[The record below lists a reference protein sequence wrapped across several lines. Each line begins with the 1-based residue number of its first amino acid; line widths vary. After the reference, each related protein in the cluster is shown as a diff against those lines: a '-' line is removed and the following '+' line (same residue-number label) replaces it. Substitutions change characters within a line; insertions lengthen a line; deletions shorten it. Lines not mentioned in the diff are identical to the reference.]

1 MLANYS
7 NDKDND
13 FSLNNV
19 EWSLLKE
26 FMQDRL
32 EEYPL
37 SSKKRYHCY
46 LNKFGKSIEL
56 NDDFSKSDVLAY
68 LNSVYFMNLSI
79 YTQNGIKTGL
89 RQFLKWL
96 HREYDYIK
104 NKRVK
109 RKESKL
115 SSLPTWD
122 EIRQV
127 ISHLKRSLDKVIF
140 MLFLESGAT
149 RKELHELNIGDIT
162 FNRKCASVFFKKSN
176 HLTPRTVPLIES
188 VPVLLKYL
196 ETHPFMDDPQA
207 PLFVSLYR
215 GSHKRLSSISFNDI
229 IKRHTKF
236 LNKNVY
242 PYLLRQ
248 MRLKQLSR
256 LVMPPVLETFAGW
269 VQESKMSH
277 YYYSPTDVEV
287 ENKILDLYGIDADNE
302 EETIQ
307 ILGIKECHICYHINS
322 GIDVICRKCASKID
336 K

>member
-1 MLANYS
+1 MANYS
-7 NDKDND
+7 NDKDNE
-13 FSLNNV
+13 FSLNKV

-26 FMQDRL
+26 FIQDRL

-46 LNKFGKSIEL
+46 LNKFGKSIEY
-56 NDDFSKSDVLAY
+56 NDNFSKLDVLTY
-68 LNSVYFMNLSI
+68 LNSIYFMNLSI

-115 SSLPTWD
+115 SCLPTWD
-122 EIRQV
+122 EIRQ
-127 ISHLKRSLDKVIF
+127 IITNLKRPLDKAIF

-162 FNRKCASVFFKKSN
+162 FNGKSASVFFKKSN
-176 HLTPRTVPLIES
+176 HLAPRRVPLIES

-196 ETHPFMDDPQA
+196 ETHPFMNDPQA

-229 IKRHTKF
+229 IKRNTKS

-269 VQESKMSH
+269 VRESKMSQ
-277 YYYSPTDVEV
+277 YYYSPTDVDV
-287 ENKILDLYGIDADNE
+287 ENKILELYGIDADSE

-307 ILGIKECHICYHINS
+307 ILGIKECPICHHINS
-322 GIDVICRKCASKID
+322 GLDILCKKCTSKIE